1 MVQKGYQLSLKNSEN
16 GFFIIFVY
24 VNNINI
30 IKTPKEL
37 PKAIACLKFE
47 MKYLWRTKFCWGL
60 QRCLK
65 GSIYRERFISSSKIM
80 MLGLYIEVLK
90 MRRITQPEEGGH
102 HPRWE
107 RGVMLRKG
115 LPICPAC
122 PKNLLWKNRG
132 VLVV

>member
-1 MVQKGYQLSLKNSEN
+1 
-16 GFFIIFVY
+16 
-24 VNNINI
+24 
-30 IKTPKEL
+30 
-37 PKAIACLKFE
+37 
-47 MKYLWRTKFCWGL
+47 
-60 QRCLK
+60 
-65 GSIYRERFISSSKIM
+65 M

-132 VLVV
+132 CKSEGPNHVKQTYDFFSISFMVLSLVLDCVIF